1 MVAVLVL
8 VTVILFFLVDLG
20 LRIFLKRVQRTR
32 RRNERK
38 KALDIGLKLEF
49 TDDARSLKRVSVE
62 EPKARILA
70 IDDEP
75 VVLDSFR
82 KILVLAGYCVD
93 TVETGQEAL
102 GLLRKNDYDFV
113 FTDLKMPGMDGLDVT
128 KASKHLRPDI
138 DVVMITGYATIE
150 SAVDAIKYGAS
161 DYVQKPF
168 TEDELVDFTDK
179 LVIRRQDRIERQTP
193 PTVRLVT
200 ASSHESE
207 SDHVVNVPGGIF
219 ISSQHTWVSVETNGQ
234 ARVGL
239 DDFIHKSLGP
249 TDDVVFPSLGATVK
263 KGAPLFTIWRGE
275 HSLTFPSPLDGKITR
290 VNHDLTYHL
299 DLLMRRPYQMGWIC
313 ALEPANLS
321 ADLTEMTIGC
331 DAVPWYEEEIA
342 RLRTAARAI
351 RKEESVTSEP
361 GSGPDE
367 ASRSIDIA
375 WAAFAQEFLPSRAV

>member
-8 VTVILFFLVDLG
+8 LTVVVFFLVDLA
-20 LRIFLKRVQRTR
+20 LRVSLKKIEQTR
-32 RRNERK
+32 LRKERE

-49 TDDARSLKRVSVE
+49 ADEARSLKRVSVE
-62 EPKARILA
+62 KPKARILA
-70 IDDEP
+70 VDDEP

-82 KILVLAGYCVD
+82 KILVLAGYSVD

-138 DVVMITGYATIE
+138 DVAMITGYATIE
-150 SAVDAIKYGAS
+150 SAVDAMKYGAI

-168 TEDELVDFTDK
+168 TEDELVDFTNR
-179 LVIRRQDRIERQTP
+179 LVIRRQDRIERQTLP
-193 PTVRLVT
+193 KVCLVT
-200 ASSHESE
+200 ASSRESE

-219 ISSQHTWVSVETNGQ
+219 VSRQHTWVSVEINGE

-249 TDDVVFPSLGATVK
+249 TDDIRFPDLGTKVR
-263 KGAPLFTIWRGE
+263 KGAPLFTILRGE
-275 HSLTFPSPLDGKITR
+275 YSLTFPAPLDGTITR
-290 VNHDLTYHL
+290 VNRDLTYHL
-299 DLLMRRPYQMGWIC
+299 DLLEHRPYQMGWIC

-321 ADLTEMTIGC
+321 ADLAEMTIGC
-331 DAVPWYEEEIA
+331 DAVSWYEEEIA
-342 RLRTAARAI
+342 KLQAAARGLQQQATPTSMP
-351 RKEESVTSEP
+351 ES
-361 GSGPDE
+361 GSDPAE
-367 ASRSIDIA
+367 RSRDIA
-375 WAAFAQEFLPSRAV
+375 WTVFAKEFLTPRAA

>member
-8 VTVILFFLVDLG
+8 LTVIAFFVVDLA
-20 LRIFLKRVQRTR
+20 LRILLKRIQQTR
-32 RRNERK
+32 LRKERE
-38 KALDIGLKLEF
+38 KALDVGLKLEF

-62 EPKARILA
+62 KPKARILA

-75 VVLDSFR
+75 IVLDSFR
-82 KILVLAGYCVD
+82 KILVLAGYSVD
-93 TVETGQEAL
+93 TVELGQEAL

-138 DVVMITGYATIE
+138 DVVIITGYATIE
-150 SAVDAIKYGAS
+150 SAVDAMKYGAS

-168 TEDELVDFTDK
+168 TENELVEFADQ
-179 LVIRRQDRIERQTP
+179 LLIRRQDRIERQTP
-193 PTVRLVT
+193 PTGRLVT
-200 ASSHESE
+200 ASSHEYE

-219 ISSQHTWVSVETNGQ
+219 VSPQHTWVSVEVNGE

-249 TDDVVFPSLGATVK
+249 TDDIVFPNPGAEIR

-290 VNHDLTYHL
+290 ANHDLTYHL
-299 DLLMRRPYQMGWIC
+299 DLLQRRPYQMGWIC

-331 DAVPWYEEEIA
+331 DAVPWYEQEIA
-342 RLRTAARAI
+342 KLRAATRAI
-351 RKEESVTSEP
+351 EQQENVTSGP
-361 GSGPDE
+361 ASGPDE
-367 ASRSIDIA
+367 ARRSIDIA
-375 WAAFAQEFLPSRAV
+375 WIAFALEFLPSPVV

>member
-1 MVAVLVL
+1 MTHAERILIVDDDPAQADTLARVLRMEGFGTQVANEGRTALEAVGEEPFDLVL
-8 VTVILFFLVDLG
+8 
-20 LRIFLKRVQRTR
+20 
-32 RRNERK
+32 
-38 KALDIGLKLEF
+38 
-49 TDDARSLKRVSVE
+49 
-62 EPKARILA
+62 
-70 IDDEP
+70 
-75 VVLDSFR
+75 
-82 KILVLAGYCVD
+82 
-93 TVETGQEAL
+93 
-102 GLLRKNDYDFV
+102 
-113 FTDLKMPGMDGLDVT
+113 TDLKMPGMDGLDVT

-150 SAVDAIKYGAS
+150 SAVEAMKYGAS

-168 TEDELVDFTDK
+168 TEDELVDFVDQ

-193 PTVRLVT
+193 PAVRLVT

-219 ISSQHTWVSVETNGQ
+219 VSPQHTWVSVEVNGE

-249 TDDVVFPSLGATVK
+249 TDDIVFPNPGAEIR

-290 VNHDLTYHL
+290 ANHDLTYHL
-299 DLLMRRPYQMGWIC
+299 DLLQRRPYQMGWIC

-331 DAVPWYEEEIA
+331 DAVPWYEQEIA
-342 RLRTAARAI
+342 KLRAATRAI
-351 RKEESVTSEP
+351 EQQENVTSGP
-361 GSGPDE
+361 ASGPDE
-367 ASRSIDIA
+367 ARRSIDIA
-375 WAAFAQEFLPSRAV
+375 WIAFAQEFLPSPVV